1 MAQKDNIIYISFP
14 VFSGY
19 ANNSYEVQKFLVRN
33 CIRRFLSKPLVKTDL
48 PSTAEV
54 TVTEQKGRRIVH
66 VLHYPAERRA
76 PDLDIVEEAI
86 PLSNVKISLRM
97 DQQPKQAY
105 LAPQRQSLK
114 LDYHSGYANIV
125 IPSVQGH
132 QMAVFEL

>member
-1 MAQKDNIIYISFP
+1 
-14 VFSGY
+14 
-19 ANNSYEVQKFLVRN
+19 
-33 CIRRFLSKPLVKTDL
+33 
-48 PSTAEV
+48 
-54 TVTEQKGRRIVH
+54 

-97 DQQPKQAY
+97 DQKPIRVY

-114 LDYHSGYANIV
+114 LDYNGGYANIV

-132 QMAVFEL
+132 QMVVFEA